1 MLIAFQTPNEIG
13 KLFPFKDRINN
24 IQMKSKVVYHLK
36 FKDCEANYIGKTER
50 ILIHRINEHNKTDKK
65 SAIHQHIIENTS
77 HKFDFD
83 NIEILDSASND
94 YKLQLKELLHINK
107 IKPSLNSQLTSEN
120 YQIKTFIIGARN

>member
-1 MLIAFQTPNEIG
+1 M
-13 KLFPFKDRINN
+13 
-24 IQMKSKVVYHLK
+24 
-36 FKDCEANYIGKTER
+36 
-50 ILIHRINEHNKTDKK
+50 LIHRINEHNKTDKN
-65 SAIHQHIIENTS
+65 SAIHQHLIENTS

-120 YQIKTFIIGARN
+120 YQIKTFIIGARNYSY